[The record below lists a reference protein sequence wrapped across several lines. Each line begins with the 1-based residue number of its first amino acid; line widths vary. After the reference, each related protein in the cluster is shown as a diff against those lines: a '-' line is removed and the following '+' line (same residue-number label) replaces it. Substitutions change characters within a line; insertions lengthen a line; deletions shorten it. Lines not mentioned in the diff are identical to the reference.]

1 MGIAVIVRNIL
12 ITVGEVEE
20 VELSRSF
27 RSLIIQNTLRTVQH
41 VHAVDA
47 GIQDGEKGL
56 EQVAC
61 EYIIYR

>member
-1 MGIAVIVRNIL
+1 MVIVPTIL
-12 ITVGEVEE
+12 ITVGVVEE

-47 GIQDGEKGL
+47 VYKMAKKGWSKSP
-56 EQVAC
+56 VS
-61 EYIIYR
+61 I